1 MRLPILVRV
10 SFRSSGSGAF
20 PEAPEVG
27 VGDDRHR
34 GTTVVDPAL
43 DEVPPRPTRPRRLL
57 PMTLDAFAG
66 DDAQIRPPAG
76 MNGDLGPLFRL
87 VRDQRIA
94 FLIVGGM
101 NTAIGAVWFVLFLWL
116 FPHGAVGYL
125 SALVCAYLAATLC
138 AFVLYRRFV
147 FRVTGHVLR
156 DLARFGLVNLSALG
170 FNFATLPVLVEVLGW
185 PVLPSQF
192 AIAGVTVV
200 YSWFAHRG
208 FSFRRSPA
216 EIGPAEQT
224 QT

>member
-1 MRLPILVRV
+1 MTAI
-10 SFRSSGSGAF
+10 A
-20 PEAPEVG
+20 
-27 VGDDRHR
+27 
-34 GTTVVDPAL
+34 
-43 DEVPPRPTRPRRLL
+43 VPPWSTTHSAKFPLGPTRPRRLL

-76 MNGDLGPLFRL
+76 MTGVPGPLFRL
-87 VRDQRIA
+87 IRDQRIA

-116 FPHGAVGYL
+116 FPRGAAGYL
-125 SALVCAYLAATLC
+125 SALVCAYFAAVLC

-170 FNFATLPVLVEVLGW
+170 FNFATLPVLVEVWGW
-185 PVLPSQF
+185 PVLLSQF

-216 EIGPAEQT
+216 ELGPAEQ
-224 QT
+224 QQA